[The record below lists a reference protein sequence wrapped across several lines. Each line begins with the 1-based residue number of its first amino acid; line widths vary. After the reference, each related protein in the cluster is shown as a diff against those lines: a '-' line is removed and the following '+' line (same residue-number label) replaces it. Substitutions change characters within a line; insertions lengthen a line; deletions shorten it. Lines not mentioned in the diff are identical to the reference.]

1 MSSYIYVE
9 KNGNA
14 SVILTA
20 NNEEEAEAYIGAIVK
35 LPIEW
40 RLESIEVE

>member
-1 MSSYIYVE
+1 VPTYVYVE

-14 SVILTA
+14 SLILSA
-20 NNEEEAEAYIGAIVK
+20 DAEEEAAAYLGAVVK